1 MAYRILKSAGFVPP
15 ELETRREIRA
25 LEDLIH
31 AAGPDCDTTD
41 VLRKL
46 RLLRLELAESGRR
59 GAPCAQSEYF
69 AHVVLRLW
77 LGST

>member
-1 MAYRILKSAGFVPP
+1 VPS

-31 AAGPDCDTTD
+31 AAVPQCDAPAT
-41 VLRKL
+41 LRKL

-59 GAPCAQSEYF
+59 STLCTRSEYF
-69 AHVVLRLW
+69 EHVVQRLRS
-77 LGST
+77 G